1 MQILVRIRDAVV
13 GSAFGNEGITEP
25 GSYKIFV
32 QKDCCPRC
40 LSAIGVSI
48 LQIVDLI
55 LHVRADF
62 VMIFLTIFSHKVLLQ
77 KRSLRQ
83 AGGPCHRVIL

>member
-1 MQILVRIRDAVV
+1 MLVRIGDAVS

-25 GSYKIFV
+25 GSYKRFV
-32 QKDCCPRC
+32 QKDCCPQC

-48 LQIVDLI
+48 LQIVDLN
-55 LHVRADF
+55 LHVRGDF

-77 KRSLRQ
+77 S
-83 AGGPCHRVIL
+83 AS